1 MWFRQVL
8 RLQSISRQNFRVQ
21 VKYEIHLCPILTA
34 SAPARSRK
42 NGYYEILGVS
52 ANSRNGDIK
61 AGYMEIVKKHHP
73 DRAGPDNAE
82 SKAIFEEATEAY
94 QFLIEPT
101 QRYFYDRNGFPSDPT
116 KKRNQS
122 STSSTAHDYD
132 PKYNIYRNRRSDEEQ
147 TRKEYEEWIKSQ
159 GHSGHAE
166 QKINMKQKFKNMWV
180 DFRYGFKYYD
190 FPWEIKSFF
199 ITLLAVSSAMGI
211 VLYGFKSYI
220 RYYMADVKV
229 ARLNDMTR
237 NPETALQSDILGAA
251 GVRNYSNSPFYASK
265 NRKFAQQDFENSN
278 QDEPLPTI
286 EKGKGSKKPLYWK
299 ETRKEKDE
307 RIESE
312 KESRK
317 ERRNRV
323 QKELEEYKISHRM
336 GVLRDRLRVLDSE
349 ANIVRKEIRRLESR
363 LSPPPE

>member
-1 MWFRQVL
+1 
-8 RLQSISRQNFRVQ
+8 
-21 VKYEIHLCPILTA
+21 
-34 SAPARSRK
+34 
-42 NGYYEILGVS
+42 
-52 ANSRNGDIK
+52 
-61 AGYMEIVKKHHP
+61 
-73 DRAGPDNAE
+73 
-82 SKAIFEEATEAY
+82 
-94 QFLIEPT
+94 
-101 QRYFYDRNGFPSDPT
+101 
-116 KKRNQS
+116 
-122 STSSTAHDYD
+122 
-132 PKYNIYRNRRSDEEQ
+132 
-147 TRKEYEEWIKSQ
+147 
-159 GHSGHAE
+159 
-166 QKINMKQKFKNMWV
+166 
-180 DFRYGFKYYD
+180 
-190 FPWEIKSFF
+190 
-199 ITLLAVSSAMGI
+199 MG
-211 VLYGFKSYI
+211 
-220 RYYMADVKV
+220 
-229 ARLNDMTR
+229 NDMTR
-237 NPETALQSDILGAA
+237 NPEIALQSVLGAA